1 MQQSGKIRVRC
12 TWRHGH
18 DTMEELLSVVAAN
31 LSMAGEDGET
41 FRREAASALLAYS
54 EDAQQLEV
62 LLASKPGLA
71 VVAALARTRA
81 GLRDGLGALV
91 NLMAFANASGEPA
104 MDALV
109 RALASPKSVDAA
121 CVAAASDAFEAATR
135 RSALMFLQNLTTRP
149 CGAEAVAR
157 REEAVTA
164 LTKRFARRGAAAAAA
179 GWADGFAAILQN
191 LSAQPTFRSLLL
203 RRSTKI
209 LGALLPQLLDG
220 YLDAF
225 GAASPG
231 KRRGVAAALRHCC
244 HDKDEHFYLLSDLHA
259 PTFAL
264 FALADA
270 SDAARLANDDHE
282 ALALPGGANWSDAAL
297 PAVLREAAET
307 LGDSKKREPD
317 ARVTLSLLEAL
328 LCLAS
333 TRRGRER
340 LRALRA
346 YAVVKDCDF
355 AFAPG
360 RDDRDDA
367 DAGGDT
373 EVLVTTDDAPEPDEA
388 TLSEDEILRKHIAR
402 VCSDLANMLLRAE
415 VGADD
420 QPDEPERAED
430 YGEMD

>member
-1 MQQSGKIRVRC
+1 
-12 TWRHGH
+12 
-18 DTMEELLSVVAAN
+18 MEELLSVVAAN

-54 EDAQQLEV
+54 EDAQQLEF

-109 RALASPKSVDAA
+109 RALAGPKSVDAA

-203 RRSTKI
+203 RR
-209 LGALLPQLLDG
+209 
-220 YLDAF
+220 
-225 GAASPG
+225 
-231 KRRGVAAALRHCC
+231 
-244 HDKDEHFYLLSDLHA
+244 
-259 PTFAL
+259 
-264 FALADA
+264 
-270 SDAARLANDDHE
+270 
-282 ALALPGGANWSDAAL
+282 
-297 PAVLREAAET
+297 
-307 LGDSKKREPD
+307 
-317 ARVTLSLLEAL
+317 
-328 LCLAS
+328 
-333 TRRGRER
+333 
-340 LRALRA
+340 
-346 YAVVKDCDF
+346 
-355 AFAPG
+355 
-360 RDDRDDA
+360 
-367 DAGGDT
+367 
-373 EVLVTTDDAPEPDEA
+373 
-388 TLSEDEILRKHIAR
+388 
-402 VCSDLANMLLRAE
+402 
-415 VGADD
+415 
-420 QPDEPERAED
+420 
-430 YGEMD
+430 

>member
-1 MQQSGKIRVRC
+1 
-12 TWRHGH
+12 
-18 DTMEELLSVVAAN
+18 MEELLSVVAAN

-54 EDAQQLEV
+54 EDAQQLEF

-109 RALASPKSVDAA
+109 RALASPKSVGAA
-121 CVAAASDAFEAATR
+121 CVAAAAAFGGDAPVGAHVPPEPDDAALR
-135 RSALMFLQNLTTRP
+135 
-149 CGAEAVAR
+149 
-157 REEAVTA
+157 
-164 LTKRFARRGAAAAAA
+164 RRGRRAPRGGRHRADEALRAAARGSGEWA
-179 GWADGFAAILQN
+179 GGFAAILQN

-225 GAASPG
+225 GGVAG
-231 KRRGVAAALRHCC
+231 KRRRRRGARHCC

-282 ALALPGGANWSDAAL
+282 ALAARARTGATPL

-317 ARVTLSLLEAL
+317 AR
-328 LCLAS
+328 
-333 TRRGRER
+333 
-340 LRALRA
+340 
-346 YAVVKDCDF
+346 DCDF

-402 VCSDLANMLLRAE
+402 VCSDLANMILRAE

>member
-1 MQQSGKIRVRC
+1 
-12 TWRHGH
+12 
-18 DTMEELLSVVAAN
+18 MEELLSVVAAN

-54 EDAQQLEV
+54 EDAQQLEF

-104 MDALV
+104 MDAL
-109 RALASPKSVDAA
+109 
-121 CVAAASDAFEAATR
+121 
-135 RSALMFLQNLTTRP
+135 
-149 CGAEAVAR
+149 
-157 REEAVTA
+157 
-164 LTKRFARRGAAAAAA
+164 
-179 GWADGFAAILQN
+179 N

-225 GAASPG
+225 GAASLEAA
-231 KRRGVAAALRHCC
+231 RAAALRHCC

-282 ALALPGGANWSDAAL
+282 ALALPGGADWSDAAL
-297 PAVLREAAET
+297 PTVLREAAET

>member
-1 MQQSGKIRVRC
+1 
-12 TWRHGH
+12 
-18 DTMEELLSVVAAN
+18 MEELLSVVAAN

-54 EDAQQLEV
+54 EDAQQLEF

-109 RALASPKSVDAA
+109 ARAREPEIVDAA
-121 CVAAASDAFEAATR
+121 CVPRRATLLEAAR

-164 LTKRFARRGAAAAAA
+164 LTKRFAARAAAAPRRARCCPSSSTATSTRSARGRREAA
-179 GWADGFAAILQN
+179 
-191 LSAQPTFRSLLL
+191 R
-203 RRSTKI
+203 
-209 LGALLPQLLDG
+209 
-220 YLDAF
+220 
-225 GAASPG
+225 
-231 KRRGVAAALRHCC
+231 VAARRHCC

-282 ALALPGGANWSDAAL
+282 ALALPGRELERRARC

-333 TRRGRER
+333 TRRAASGSAHCGPRV
-340 LRALRA
+340 A
-346 YAVVKDCDF
+346 KDCDF

-402 VCSDLANMLLRAE
+402 SSAATSRT
-415 VGADD
+415 
-420 QPDEPERAED
+420 
-430 YGEMD
+430 